1 MTQESFSLLASSVY
15 SFHFLGKLTSSLQ
28 QFVGSTFALVNFLLK
43 LDSSNQQTSCKSVLY
58 TAQIVLYIAP
68 SVT

>member
-1 MTQESFSLLASSVY
+1 MTQESFSLLVSSVY
-15 SFHFLGKLTSSLQ
+15 SFHFLGKLTDSFQ
-28 QFVGSTFALVNFLLK
+28 QFVENTFSLVDFLLK
-43 LDSSNQQTSCKSVLY
+43 LDSSNQQALCKLVFY